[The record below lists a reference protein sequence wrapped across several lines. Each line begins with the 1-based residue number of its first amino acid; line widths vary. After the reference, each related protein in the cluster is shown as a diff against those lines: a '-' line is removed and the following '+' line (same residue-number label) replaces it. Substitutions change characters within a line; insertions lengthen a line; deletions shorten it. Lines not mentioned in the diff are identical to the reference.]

1 MYPCLFLFRK
11 GGMTMDFKNSGVMY
25 ALAAV
30 VVVFVAAQSLF
41 FLAKAWKRGRELGIE
56 TAKMKQTVISSA
68 LFSIAP
74 AISIL
79 ATVLALASALGYV
92 LPWIRLSVIG
102 NLAYETVAAEAALEA
117 LGTSMANSDLNTLEF
132 STVAWAMTVGSCFP
146 LILLPFLCKRIHKAM
161 HKVLGDG
168 REETAADGEKPKKKI
183 SGNVGDILGAAA
195 FIGIMAA
202 FIARSIMGVQKDGPS
217 AGFMTIAVLLSAMVF
232 TVALDLL
239 CKKKHLTKLEPFVL
253 PIAMFGAMGIAV
265 LLTQVLPS
273 ELTEFVWRAYNEN
286 GEIVWR
292 ACA

>member
-1 MYPCLFLFRK
+1 
-11 GGMTMDFKNSGVMY
+11 MDFKNSGIMY
-25 ALAAV
+25 ALAAL
-30 VVVFVAAQSLF
+30 VVVFVTVQSLF
-41 FLAKAWKRGRELGIE
+41 FLVKAWKRGKELGIE
-56 TAKMKQTVISSA
+56 AAKMKQTVISSA
-68 LFSIAP
+68 LFSVAP

-117 LGTSMANSDLNTLEF
+117 LGTSMANSDLNTIEF

-146 LILLPFLCKRIHKAM
+146 LVLLPFLCKRIHKAM
-161 HKVLGDG
+161 HKVLGG
-168 REETAADGEKPKKKI
+168 GTAENGAPKKGKI
-183 SGNVGDILGAAA
+183 SANVGDVLGAAA

-202 FIARSIMGVQKDGPS
+202 FISRSIMGVQKDGPS

-239 CKKKHLTKLEPFVL
+239 CKQKHLTKLEPFVL

-265 LLTQVLPS
+265 LLTQTLPP
-273 ELTEFVWRAYNEN
+273 EWTEFVWRSFNEN

-292 ACA
+292 GTV

>member
-1 MYPCLFLFRK
+1 
-11 GGMTMDFKNSGVMY
+11 MDFKNSGVMY

-30 VVVFVAAQSLF
+30 VVVFVTAQSLF

-146 LILLPFLCKRIHKAM
+146 LVLLPFLCKRIHKAM

>member
-1 MYPCLFLFRK
+1 
-11 GGMTMDFKNSGVMY
+11 MDFKNSGVMY
-25 ALAAV
+25 ALAAL
-30 VVVFVAAQSLF
+30 VVVFVTVQSLF
-41 FLAKAWKRGRELGIE
+41 FLVKAWKRGRALGIE

-117 LGTSMANSDLNTLEF
+117 LGTSMANSDLNTMEF

-146 LILLPFLCKRIHKAM
+146 LVLLPFLCKRIHKAM
-161 HKVLGDG
+161 HKVLGDAT
-168 REETAADGEKPKKKI
+168 EETAADGEKPKKKI
-183 SGNVGDILGAAA
+183 SANVGDILGAAA

-217 AGFMTIAVLLSAMVF
+217 AGFMTVAVLLSAMVF

-273 ELTEFVWRAYNEN
+273 ELTEFVWRTYNEN
-286 GEIVWR
+286 GDIVWR
-292 ACA
+292 G

>member
-1 MYPCLFLFRK
+1 
-11 GGMTMDFKNSGVMY
+11 MDFKNSGIMY
-25 ALAAV
+25 ALAALV
-30 VVVFVAAQSLF
+30 VLFVTAQSLF
-41 FLAKAWKRGRELGIE
+41 FMTKAWKRGKALGIE

-117 LGTSMANSDLNTLEF
+117 LGTSMSNTDLTATEF

-146 LILLPFLCKRIHKAM
+146 LVLLPILCKRIHKAM
-161 HKVLGDG
+161 RKVLGTGTDD
-168 REETAADGEKPKKKI
+168 AQNGEGKIKKNI
-183 SGNVGDILGAAA
+183 GDILGAAA

-217 AGFMTIAVLLSAMVF
+217 AGFMTVAVLLSAMVF
-232 TVALDLL
+232 TVFLDLL
-239 CKKKHLTKLEPFVL
+239 CKKKNLTKLEPFVL

-265 LLTQVLPS
+265 LLSETLPA
-273 ELTEFVWRAYNEN
+273 ELTEFVWRSVNEN
-286 GEIVWR
+286 AEIVWGVQK
-292 ACA
+292 

>member
-1 MYPCLFLFRK
+1 
-11 GGMTMDFKNSGVMY
+11 MDFKNSGIMY
-25 ALAAV
+25 ALAAL
-30 VVVFVAAQSLF
+30 VVVFVTAQSLF
-41 FLAKAWKRGRELGIE
+41 FLVKAWKRGKELGIE
-56 TAKMKQTVISSA
+56 AAKMKQTVISSA
-68 LFSIAP
+68 LFSVAP

-117 LGTSMANSDLNTLEF
+117 LGTSMANSDLNTIEF

-146 LILLPFLCKRIHKAM
+146 LVLLPFLCKRIHKAM
-161 HKVLGDG
+161 HKVLGG
-168 REETAADGEKPKKKI
+168 GTAENGAPKKGKI
-183 SGNVGDILGAAA
+183 SANVGDVLGAAA

-202 FIARSIMGVQKDGPS
+202 FISRSIMGVQKDGPS

-265 LLTQVLPS
+265 LLTQTLPP
-273 ELTEFVWRAYNEN
+273 EWTEFVWRSFNEN

-292 ACA
+292 GTV

>member
-1 MYPCLFLFRK
+1 
-11 GGMTMDFKNSGVMY
+11 MDFKNSGVMY

-30 VVVFVAAQSLF
+30 VVVFVTAQSLF

-117 LGTSMANSDLNTLEF
+117 LGTSMANSDLNTTEF

-146 LILLPFLCKRIHKAM
+146 LVLLPFLCKRIHKAM

-168 REETAADGEKPKKKI
+168 NEETAADGKKPKKKI

-202 FIARSIMGVQKDGPS
+202 FISRSIMGVQKDGPS

>member
-1 MYPCLFLFRK
+1 
-11 GGMTMDFKNSGVMY
+11 MDFKNSGVMY
-25 ALAAV
+25 ALAAL
-30 VVVFVAAQSLF
+30 VVVFVTVQSLF
-41 FLAKAWKRGRELGIE
+41 FLVKAWKRGRALGIE

-102 NLAYETVAAEAALEA
+102 NLAYETVAAEEALEA
-117 LGTSMANSDLNTLEF
+117 LGTSMANSDLNTMEF

-146 LILLPFLCKRIHKAM
+146 LVLLPFLCKRIHKAM
-161 HKVLGDG
+161 HKVLGDAT
-168 REETAADGEKPKKKI
+168 EETAADGEKPKKKI
-183 SGNVGDILGAAA
+183 SANVGDILGAAA

-217 AGFMTIAVLLSAMVF
+217 AGFMTVAVLLSAMVF

-273 ELTEFVWRAYNEN
+273 ELTEFVWRTYNEN
-286 GEIVWR
+286 GDIVWR
-292 ACA
+292 G

>member
-1 MYPCLFLFRK
+1 
-11 GGMTMDFKNSGVMY
+11 MDFKNSGVMY
-25 ALAAV
+25 ALAAL
-30 VVVFVAAQSLF
+30 VVVFVTVQSLF
-41 FLAKAWKRGRELGIE
+41 FLVKAWKRGRALGIE

-117 LGTSMANSDLNTLEF
+117 LGTSMANSDLNTMEF

-146 LILLPFLCKRIHKAM
+146 LVLLPFLCKRIHKAM
-161 HKVLGDG
+161 HKVLGG
-168 REETAADGEKPKKKI
+168 ATEETVADGEKPKKKI
-183 SGNVGDILGAAA
+183 SANVGDILGAAA

-217 AGFMTIAVLLSAMVF
+217 AGFMTVAVLLSAMVF

-239 CKKKHLTKLEPFVL
+239 CKKKNLTKLEPFVL

-273 ELTEFVWRAYNEN
+273 ELTEFVWRTYNEN
-286 GEIVWR
+286 GDIVWR
-292 ACA
+292 G

>member
-1 MYPCLFLFRK
+1 
-11 GGMTMDFKNSGVMY
+11 MDFKNSGIMY
-25 ALAAV
+25 ALAAL
-30 VVVFVAAQSLF
+30 VVVFVTVQSLF
-41 FLAKAWKRGRELGIE
+41 FLVKAWKRGKELGIE
-56 TAKMKQTVISSA
+56 AAKMKQTVISSA
-68 LFSIAP
+68 LFSVAP

-117 LGTSMANSDLNTLEF
+117 LGTSMANSDLNTIEF

-146 LILLPFLCKRIHKAM
+146 LVLLPFLCKRIHKAM
-161 HKVLGDG
+161 HKVLGG
-168 REETAADGEKPKKKI
+168 GTAENGAPKKGKI
-183 SGNVGDILGAAA
+183 SANVGDVLGAAA

-202 FIARSIMGVQKDGPS
+202 FISRSIMGVQKDGPS

-265 LLTQVLPS
+265 LLTQTLPP
-273 ELTEFVWRAYNEN
+273 EWTAFVWRSFNEN

-292 ACA
+292 GTV

>member
-1 MYPCLFLFRK
+1 
-11 GGMTMDFKNSGVMY
+11 MDFKNSGIMY
-25 ALAAV
+25 ALAAL
-30 VVVFVAAQSLF
+30 VVVFVTAQSLF
-41 FLAKAWKRGRELGIE
+41 FLVKAWKRGKELGIE
-56 TAKMKQTVISSA
+56 AAKMKQTVISSA
-68 LFSIAP
+68 LFSVAP

-117 LGTSMANSDLNTLEF
+117 LGTSMANSDLNTTEF

-146 LILLPFLCKRIHKAM
+146 LVLLPFLCKRIHKAM
-161 HKVLGDG
+161 HKVLGG
-168 REETAADGEKPKKKI
+168 GTAENGAPKKGKI
-183 SGNVGDILGAAA
+183 SANVGDVLGAAA

-202 FIARSIMGVQKDGPS
+202 FISRSIMGVQKDGPS

-265 LLTQVLPS
+265 LLTQTLPP
-273 ELTEFVWRAYNEN
+273 EWTAFVWRSFNEN

-292 ACA
+292 GTV

>member
-1 MYPCLFLFRK
+1 
-11 GGMTMDFKNSGVMY
+11 MDFKNSGIMY
-25 ALAAV
+25 ALAALIV
-30 VVVFVAAQSLF
+30 AFVTGQSLF
-41 FLAKAWKRGRELGIE
+41 FMAKAWKRGKQLGIDSE
-56 TAKMKQTVISSA
+56 KLRQTAISSA

-117 LGTSMANSDLNTLEF
+117 LGTSLSDTALTKAEF
-132 STVAWAMTVGSCFP
+132 STVAWAMTIGSCFP
-146 LILLPFLCKRIHKAM
+146 LILLPIFCKKIHKTLN
-161 HKVLGDG
+161 KVLGG
-168 REETAADGEKPKKKI
+168 GESQSKSTSKLGDMI
-183 SGNVGDILGAAA
+183 SAAA

-232 TVALDLL
+232 TVALDIL
-239 CKKKHLTKLEPFVL
+239 CKKKNLTKLEPFVL

-265 LLTQVLPS
+265 LLTAVLP
-273 ELTEFVWRAYNEN
+273 EEITEFVWRTYNEN

-292 ACA
+292 G

>member
-1 MYPCLFLFRK
+1 
-11 GGMTMDFKNSGVMY
+11 MDFKNSGIMY
-25 ALAAV
+25 ALAAL
-30 VVVFVAAQSLF
+30 VVVFVTVQSLF
-41 FLAKAWKRGRELGIE
+41 FLVKAWKRGKELGIE
-56 TAKMKQTVISSA
+56 AAKMKQTVISSA
-68 LFSIAP
+68 LFSVAP

-117 LGTSMANSDLNTLEF
+117 LGTSMANSDLNTTEF

-146 LILLPFLCKRIHKAM
+146 LVLLPFLCKRIHKAM
-161 HKVLGDG
+161 HKVLGG
-168 REETAADGEKPKKKI
+168 GTAENGAPKKGKI
-183 SGNVGDILGAAA
+183 SANVGDVLGAAA

-202 FIARSIMGVQKDGPS
+202 FISRSIMGVQKDGPS

-265 LLTQVLPS
+265 LLTQTLPP
-273 ELTEFVWRAYNEN
+273 EWTEFVWRSFNEN

-292 ACA
+292 GTV

>member
-1 MYPCLFLFRK
+1 
-11 GGMTMDFKNSGVMY
+11 MDFKNSGVLY
-25 ALAAV
+25 ALAVMV
-30 VVVFVAAQSLF
+30 VLFVIVQSLF
-41 FLAKAWKRGRELGIE
+41 FMYKAWKRGKEIGIPSA
-56 TAKMKQTVISSA
+56 TMKQTVLSSA

-117 LGTSMANSDLNTLEF
+117 LGTSMANTNLSTMEF

-146 LILLPFLCKRIHKAM
+146 LILLPFLCKRVHKM
-161 HKVLGDG
+161 MNKVLGGGESTD
-168 REETAADGEKPKKKI
+168 EKAGEKANSKQKL
-183 SGNVGDILGAAA
+183 GDILGAAA

-202 FIARSIMGVQKDGPS
+202 FIARSVMGVQKDGPS
-217 AGFMTIAVLLSAMVF
+217 AGFMTLAVLLSAMIF
-232 TVALDLL
+232 TVSLDLL

-265 LLTQVLPS
+265 LLTQVLSPEVS
-273 ELTEFVWRAYNEN
+273 QFVWRSITEN
-286 GEIVWR
+286 GQIVWSR
-292 ACA
+292 

>member
-1 MYPCLFLFRK
+1 
-11 GGMTMDFKNSGVMY
+11 MDFKNSGIMY
-25 ALAAV
+25 ALAAL
-30 VVVFVAAQSLF
+30 VVVFVTVQSLF
-41 FLAKAWKRGRELGIE
+41 FLVKAWKRGKELGIE
-56 TAKMKQTVISSA
+56 AAKMKQTVISSA

-117 LGTSMANSDLNTLEF
+117 LGTSMANSDLNTIEF

-146 LILLPFLCKRIHKAM
+146 LVLLPFLCKRIHKAM
-161 HKVLGDG
+161 HKVLGG
-168 REETAADGEKPKKKI
+168 GTAENGAPKKGKI
-183 SGNVGDILGAAA
+183 SANVGDVLGAAA

-202 FIARSIMGVQKDGPS
+202 FISRSIMGVQKDGPS

-265 LLTQVLPS
+265 LLTQTLPP
-273 ELTEFVWRAYNEN
+273 EWTEFVWRSFNEN

-292 ACA
+292 GTV

>member
-1 MYPCLFLFRK
+1 
-11 GGMTMDFKNSGVMY
+11 MDFKNSGVMY
-25 ALAAV
+25 ALAAL
-30 VVVFVAAQSLF
+30 VVVFVTVQSLF
-41 FLAKAWKRGRELGIE
+41 FLVKAWKRGRALGIE

-117 LGTSMANSDLNTLEF
+117 LGTSMANSDLNTMEF

-146 LILLPFLCKRIHKAM
+146 LVLLPFLCKRIHKAM
-161 HKVLGDG
+161 HKVLGG
-168 REETAADGEKPKKKI
+168 ATEETAADGEKPKKKI
-183 SGNVGDILGAAA
+183 SANVGDILGAAA

-217 AGFMTIAVLLSAMVF
+217 AGFMTVAVLLSAMVF

-273 ELTEFVWRAYNEN
+273 ELTEFVWRTYNEN
-286 GEIVWR
+286 GDIVGGVEHEKSENLY
-292 ACA
+292 

>member
-30 VVVFVAAQSLF
+30 VVVFVTAQSLF
-41 FLAKAWKRGRELGIE
+41 FLVKAWKRGRELGIE

-117 LGTSMANSDLNTLEF
+117 LGTSMANSDLNTIEF

-146 LILLPFLCKRIHKAM
+146 LVLLPFLCKRIHKAM
-161 HKVLGDG
+161 HKVLGG
-168 REETAADGEKPKKKI
+168 GTAENGAPKKGKI
-183 SGNVGDILGAAA
+183 SANVGDVLGAAA

-202 FIARSIMGVQKDGPS
+202 FISRSIMGVQKDGPS

-265 LLTQVLPS
+265 LLTQTLPP
-273 ELTEFVWRAYNEN
+273 EWTEFVWRSFNEN

-292 ACA
+292 GTV

>member
-1 MYPCLFLFRK
+1 
-11 GGMTMDFKNSGVMY
+11 MDFKNSGVMY
-25 ALAAV
+25 ALAAL
-30 VVVFVAAQSLF
+30 VVVFVTVQSLF
-41 FLAKAWKRGRELGIE
+41 FLVKAWKRGKELGIE
-56 TAKMKQTVISSA
+56 AAKMKQTVISSA

-146 LILLPFLCKRIHKAM
+146 LVLLPFLCKRIHKAM
-161 HKVLGDG
+161 HKVLGG
-168 REETAADGEKPKKKI
+168 GTAENGAPKKGKI
-183 SGNVGDILGAAA
+183 SANVGDVLGAAA

-202 FIARSIMGVQKDGPS
+202 FISRSIMGVQKDGPS

-265 LLTQVLPS
+265 LLTQTLPP
-273 ELTEFVWRAYNEN
+273 EWTEFVWRSFNEN

-292 ACA
+292 GTV

>member
-1 MYPCLFLFRK
+1 
-11 GGMTMDFKNSGVMY
+11 MDFKNSGVLY
-25 ALAAV
+25 ALAAMV
-30 VVVFVAAQSLF
+30 VLFVIVQSLF
-41 FLAKAWKRGRELGIE
+41 FMYKAWKRGKEIGIPSA
-56 TAKMKQTVISSA
+56 TMKQTVLSSA

-117 LGTSMANSDLNTLEF
+117 LGTSMANTNLSTMEF

-146 LILLPFLCKRIHKAM
+146 LILLPFLCKRVHKM
-161 HKVLGDG
+161 MNKVLGG
-168 REETAADGEKPKKKI
+168 GESTDEKAGKKANSKQKL
-183 SGNVGDILGAAA
+183 GDILGAAA

-202 FIARSIMGVQKDGPS
+202 FIARSVMGVQKDGPS
-217 AGFMTIAVLLSAMVF
+217 AGFMTLAVLLSAMIF
-232 TVALDLL
+232 TVSLDLL

-265 LLTQVLPS
+265 LLTQVLSPEVS
-273 ELTEFVWRAYNEN
+273 QFVWRSIAEN
-286 GEIVWR
+286 GQIVWSR
-292 ACA
+292 

>member
-1 MYPCLFLFRK
+1 
-11 GGMTMDFKNSGVMY
+11 MDFKNSGVMY
-25 ALAAV
+25 ALAAL
-30 VVVFVAAQSLF
+30 VVVFVTVQSMF
-41 FLAKAWKRGRELGIE
+41 FLVKAWKRGRALGIE

-117 LGTSMANSDLNTLEF
+117 LGTSMANSDLNTMEF

-146 LILLPFLCKRIHKAM
+146 LVLLPFLCKRIHKAM
-161 HKVLGDG
+161 HKVLGG
-168 REETAADGEKPKKKI
+168 ATEETAADGEKPKKKI
-183 SGNVGDILGAAA
+183 SANVGDILGAAA

-217 AGFMTIAVLLSAMVF
+217 AGFMTVAVLLSAMVF

-239 CKKKHLTKLEPFVL
+239 CKKKNLTKLEPFVL

-265 LLTQVLPS
+265 LLMQVLPG
-273 ELTEFVWRAYNEN
+273 ELTGFVWRYYNEN
-286 GEIVWR
+286 GDIVWR
-292 ACA
+292 GR

>member
-1 MYPCLFLFRK
+1 
-11 GGMTMDFKNSGVMY
+11 MDFKNSGVMY
-25 ALAAV
+25 ALAAL
-30 VVVFVAAQSLF
+30 VVVFVTVQSLF
-41 FLAKAWKRGRELGIE
+41 FLVKAWKRGRVLGIE

-68 LFSIAP
+68 LFSVAP

-117 LGTSMANSDLNTLEF
+117 LGTSMANSDLNTMEF

-146 LILLPFLCKRIHKAM
+146 LVLLPFLCKRIHKAM
-161 HKVLGDG
+161 HKVLGG
-168 REETAADGEKPKKKI
+168 ATEETAADGEKPKKKI
-183 SGNVGDILGAAA
+183 SANVGDILGAAA

-232 TVALDLL
+232 TVALDFL
-239 CKKKHLTKLEPFVL
+239 CKKKHFTKLEPFVL

-265 LLTQVLPS
+265 LLTQTLPL
-273 ELTEFVWRAYNEN
+273 EWTEFVWRTLNEN
-286 GEIVWR
+286 GDIVWR
-292 ACA
+292 G

>member
-1 MYPCLFLFRK
+1 
-11 GGMTMDFKNSGVMY
+11 MDFKNSGVMY
-25 ALAAV
+25 ALAAL
-30 VVVFVAAQSLF
+30 VVVFVTAQSLF
-41 FLAKAWKRGRELGIE
+41 FLVKAWKRGRALGIE

-117 LGTSMANSDLNTLEF
+117 LGTSMANSDLNTMEF

-146 LILLPFLCKRIHKAM
+146 LVLLPFLCKRIHKAM
-161 HKVLGDG
+161 HKVLGDAT
-168 REETAADGEKPKKKI
+168 EETAADGEKPKKKI
-183 SGNVGDILGAAA
+183 SANVGDILGAAA

-217 AGFMTIAVLLSAMVF
+217 AGFMTVAVLLSAMVF

-273 ELTEFVWRAYNEN
+273 ELTEFVWRTYNEN
-286 GEIVWR
+286 GDIVWR
-292 ACA
+292 G

>member
-1 MYPCLFLFRK
+1 
-11 GGMTMDFKNSGVMY
+11 MDFKNSGVLY
-25 ALAAV
+25 ALAAMV
-30 VVVFVAAQSLF
+30 VLFVIAQSLF
-41 FLAKAWKRGRELGIE
+41 FMYKAWKHGKEIGIPVA
-56 TAKMKQTVISSA
+56 TMKQTVLSSA

-117 LGTSMANSDLNTLEF
+117 LGTSMANTNLSTMEF

-146 LILLPFLCKRIHKAM
+146 LILLPFLCKRVHKMM
-161 HKVLGDG
+161 HKVLGGGDSTD
-168 REETAADGEKPKKKI
+168 EKAGEKAKSKQKL
-183 SGNVGDILGAAA
+183 GDILGAAA

-202 FIARSIMGVQKDGPS
+202 FIARSVMGVQKDGPS
-217 AGFMTIAVLLSAMVF
+217 AGFMTLAVLLSAMIF
-232 TVALDLL
+232 TVSLDLL

-265 LLTQVLPS
+265 LLTQVLPPEVS
-273 ELTEFVWRAYNEN
+273 QFVWRSIAQD
-286 GEIVWR
+286 GQIVWTR
-292 ACA
+292 

>member
-1 MYPCLFLFRK
+1 
-11 GGMTMDFKNSGVMY
+11 MDFKNSGVMY
-25 ALAAV
+25 ALAAL
-30 VVVFVAAQSLF
+30 VVVFVTVQSLF
-41 FLAKAWKRGRELGIE
+41 FLVKAWKRGRALGIE

-117 LGTSMANSDLNTLEF
+117 LGTSMANSDLNTMEF

-146 LILLPFLCKRIHKAM
+146 LVLLPFLCKRIHNAM
-161 HKVLGDG
+161 HKVLGG
-168 REETAADGEKPKKKI
+168 ATEETAADGEKPKKKI
-183 SGNVGDILGAAA
+183 SANVGDILGAAA

-217 AGFMTIAVLLSAMVF
+217 AGFMTVAVLLSAMVF

-273 ELTEFVWRAYNEN
+273 ELTEFVWRTYNEN
-286 GEIVWR
+286 GDIVWR
-292 ACA
+292 G

>member
-1 MYPCLFLFRK
+1 
-11 GGMTMDFKNSGVMY
+11 MDFKNSGIMY
-25 ALAAV
+25 ALAAL
-30 VVVFVAAQSLF
+30 VVVFVTAQSLF
-41 FLAKAWKRGRELGIE
+41 FLVKAWNRGKELGIE
-56 TAKMKQTVISSA
+56 AAKMKQTVISSA
-68 LFSIAP
+68 LFSVAP

-117 LGTSMANSDLNTLEF
+117 LGTSMANSDLNTIEF

-146 LILLPFLCKRIHKAM
+146 LVLLPFLCKRIHKAM
-161 HKVLGDG
+161 HKVLGG
-168 REETAADGEKPKKKI
+168 GTAENGAPKKGKI
-183 SGNVGDILGAAA
+183 SANVGDALGAAA

-202 FIARSIMGVQKDGPS
+202 FISRSIMGVQKDGPS

-265 LLTQVLPS
+265 LLTQTLPP
-273 ELTEFVWRAYNEN
+273 EWTEFVWRSFNEN

-292 ACA
+292 GTV

>member
-1 MYPCLFLFRK
+1 
-11 GGMTMDFKNSGVMY
+11 MDFKNSGVMY
-25 ALAAV
+25 ALAALV
-30 VVVFVAAQSLF
+30 IVFVTAQSLF
-41 FLAKAWKRGRELGIE
+41 FMVKAWKRGKALGIDS
-56 TAKMKQTVISSA
+56 AKMKQTAISSA
-68 LFSIAP
+68 LFSVAP

-117 LGTSMANSDLNTLEF
+117 LGTSVANSNLNEVEF

-146 LILLPFLCKRIHKAM
+146 LVLLPFLCKRIHKAM
-161 HKVLGDG
+161 HRVLGGDTNATA
-168 REETAADGEKPKKKI
+168 ETAEASSKKPKIQI
-183 SGNVGDILGAAA
+183 SNKTADILSAAA

-202 FIARSIMGVQKDGPS
+202 FIARSIMGVQKDGAS
-217 AGFMTIAVLLSAMVF
+217 AGFMTIAVLLSAMLF

-239 CKKKHLTKLEPFVL
+239 CKKKKLTKLEPFVL

-265 LLTQVLPS
+265 LLTQILPA
-273 ELTEFVWRAYNEN
+273 ELTEFVWRTYNEN

-292 ACA
+292 ALA

>member
-1 MYPCLFLFRK
+1 
-11 GGMTMDFKNSGVMY
+11 MDFKNSGVMY

-146 LILLPFLCKRIHKAM
+146 LVLLPFLCKRIHKAM

-202 FIARSIMGVQKDGPS
+202 FIARSIMGVQKDGSS

>member
-1 MYPCLFLFRK
+1 
-11 GGMTMDFKNSGVMY
+11 MDFKNSGVMY
-25 ALAAV
+25 ALAAL
-30 VVVFVAAQSLF
+30 VVVFVTVQSLF
-41 FLAKAWKRGRELGIE
+41 FLVKAWKRGRALGIE

-117 LGTSMANSDLNTLEF
+117 LGTSMANSDLNTMEF

-146 LILLPFLCKRIHKAM
+146 LVLLPFLCKRIHKAM
-161 HKVLGDG
+161 HKVLGDAT
-168 REETAADGEKPKKKI
+168 EETAADGEKPKKKI
-183 SGNVGDILGAAA
+183 SANVGDILGAAA

-217 AGFMTIAVLLSAMVF
+217 AGFMTVAVLLSAMVF

-273 ELTEFVWRAYNEN
+273 ELAEFVWRTYNEN
-286 GEIVWR
+286 GDIVWR
-292 ACA
+292 G

>member
-1 MYPCLFLFRK
+1 
-11 GGMTMDFKNSGVMY
+11 MDFKNSGVMY
-25 ALAAV
+25 ALAAL
-30 VVVFVAAQSLF
+30 VVVFVTAQSLF
-41 FLAKAWKRGRELGIE
+41 FLVKAWKRGKALGIE
-56 TAKMKQTVISSA
+56 SAKMKQTVISSA
-68 LFSIAP
+68 LFSVAP

-117 LGTSMANSDLNTLEF
+117 LGTSMANSDLNTMEF

-146 LILLPFLCKRIHKAM
+146 LVLLPFLCKRIHNAM
-161 HKVLGDG
+161 RKVLGG
-168 REETAADGEKPKKKI
+168 GAEENGAPKKGKI
-183 SGNVGDILGAAA
+183 SANVGDVLGAAA

-232 TVALDLL
+232 TVALDFL
-239 CKKKHLTKLEPFVL
+239 CKKKHFTKLEPFVL

-265 LLTQVLPS
+265 LLTQTLPL
-273 ELTEFVWRAYNEN
+273 EWTEFVWRTFNEN
-286 GEIVWR
+286 GDIVWR
-292 ACA
+292 G